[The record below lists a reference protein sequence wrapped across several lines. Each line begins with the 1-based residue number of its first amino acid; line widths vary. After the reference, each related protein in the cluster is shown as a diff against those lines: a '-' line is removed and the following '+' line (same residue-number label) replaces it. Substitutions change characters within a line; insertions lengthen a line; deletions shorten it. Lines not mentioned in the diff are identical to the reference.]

1 MFFFFK
7 GETGTGKTTV
17 LSLIANVLAGNK
29 PISYE
34 KFNEATN
41 EAGGGAKHSQ
51 TNKALLYTFVSKNDV
66 TFRILDT
73 PGLADTRG
81 IAQDEQHK
89 ESIAKAIKNSIT
101 TVDAVLILANGTVP
115 RLGVAT
121 DYALSTLSSMFPITL
136 AKNIGFLFTNVSS
149 PLSWNFDEDSL
160 PEALRDNPFYLL
172 DNPVAMQEKYIR
184 EKKKMEDRN
193 KVNQNL
199 LRTLKASV
207 EDGHTKALGELVK
220 IFDWLDTLSPQPT
233 NDILSLY
240 NQSQNIEK
248 KISDVLATMEQMAT
262 KKRALQKIERETD
275 GTKLVSVLRPVYCL

>member
-1 MFFFFK
+1 M
-7 GETGTGKTTV
+7 
-17 LSLIANVLAGNK
+17 
-29 PISYE
+29 
-34 KFNEATN
+34 
-41 EAGGGAKHSQ
+41 
-51 TNKALLYTFVSKNDV
+51 